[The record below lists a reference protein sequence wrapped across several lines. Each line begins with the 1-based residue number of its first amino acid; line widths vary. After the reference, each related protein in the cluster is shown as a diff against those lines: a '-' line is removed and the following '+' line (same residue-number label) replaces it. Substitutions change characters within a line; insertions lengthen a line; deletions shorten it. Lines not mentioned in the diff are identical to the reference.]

1 LAAIEELYRRYADL
15 ALDVG
20 LSLQAGQRLWL
31 SMQVTAAPLARV
43 IAAAAYQRGARY
55 VEMNWSDDEMTLAR
69 FEHAPRDSFTEFPAW
84 RSEAMVAGAKGGD
97 AFLSVRATDPQ
108 LLKDQDPE
116 LVTTMQRT
124 AGKHSR
130 EYLTYIT
137 SHQVNWCVLSVPIP
151 SWAKQVFPGIA
162 EADAVAQLWEAIGVA
177 CRLDQP
183 DPVAAWYTHLAG
195 LASRA
200 SHLTEAAFTTLRF
213 RGPGTDLTVGLVEG
227 HRWIGGQS
235 TTESGITF
243 TPNVP
248 TEEVFSLP
256 HKDRVEGVVA
266 ATKPLNYG
274 GNVIEGLKV
283 RFDAGRAVEVTA
295 DAGQSVM
302 QGLIDTDDGS
312 ARLGEVALVPAS
324 SPISTS
330 GILFYN
336 TLFDENAASHVAV
349 GKAYSECLRDG
360 GDLSDEELTTRGVND
375 SLTHVDFM
383 IGGPQMDV
391 LGVLPGGTEEAVME
405 QGEWVV

>member
-1 LAAIEELYRRYADL
+1 MTAIEERYQAYADL

-31 SMQVTAAPLARV
+31 NMPIVAAPLARV
-43 IAAAAYQRGARY
+43 IAGAAYKRGARY
-55 VEMNWSDDEMTLAR
+55 VEMTWVDDEMMLAR
-69 FEHAPRDSFTEFPAW
+69 FEHAPRDSFTEFPVW
-84 RSEAMVAGAKGGD
+84 RSEAMAAGAKGGD

-108 LLKDQDPE
+108 LLKGQDPE

-124 AGKHSR
+124 GAEHSR
-130 EYLTYIT
+130 EYLGYVTA
-137 SHQVNWCVLSVPIP
+137 HKVNWCVLSVPIP
-151 SWAKQVFPGIA
+151 SWASQVFPGVG
-162 EADAVAQLWEAIGVA
+162 ADEAVARLWDAIATA

-183 DPVAAWYTHLAG
+183 DPVDAWNTHLQA
-195 LASRA
+195 LARRA
-200 SHLTEAAFTTLRF
+200 AQLTDAAYEALRF
-213 RGPGTDLTVGLVEG
+213 AGPDTDLTVGLVQG

-256 HKDRVEGVVA
+256 HRDRVQGTVTA
-266 ATKPLNYG
+266 SKPLNYG
-274 GNVIEGLKV
+274 GNLIEGLRV
-283 RFDAGRAVEVTA
+283 RFEAGRAVEVTA
-295 DAGQSVM
+295 DAGRDVM

-330 GILFYN
+330 GVLFYN

-349 GKAYSECLRDG
+349 GRAYSECLDG
-360 GDLSDEELTTRGVND
+360 GADMTDDELAAHGVND

-391 LGVLPGGTEEAVME
+391 FGQRADGSQELVME
-405 QGEWVV
+405 QGEWVA